1 MTDLQ
6 IAKGV
11 SLKHIS
17 SIAQKFGIDPEQ
29 IEMFGKYKAK
39 LPLKAINREKTQQSN
54 LVLVSDYTVPP

>member
-17 SIAQKFGIDPEQ
+17 SIAEKFGIDPEN

-39 LPLKAINREKTQQSN
+39 LPLNAINREKAQKK
-54 LVLVSDYTVPP
+54 